1 MFKFKQKKGVSVI
14 DILCLK
20 HPLAILLDMN
30 T

>member
-14 DILCLK
+14 DMFRLK
-20 HPLAILLDMN
+20 HPLATLLDWN